1 MPRAQMLQN
10 LERKPI
16 RQLLLQYS
24 LPAVIGMAATSAY
37 NLIDAMYVGQWCNPY
52 AVAALALVFPV
63 MNLTVAAGTLVGLG
77 SAANVSIILGQQDY
91 NRAFRVMG
99 TCMILGLIVGI
110 LVGWVPCLW
119 LNEILQF
126 FGAEGKALEEAYD
139 FLIVIMLGFPI
150 STNFLNLNHLMR
162 ASGYPKKAMMSLLIT
177 MVVNIILAP
186 LLMLCLDMGVMGA
199 ALATVLAQCAGFV
212 WVCIHYCNPRSVL
225 HFKRGIYKLN
235 GVIVKRILAVGL
247 APCLLNIVGC
257 VVVVVFNYMFLAY
270 EGQMG
275 VGAFGVVNRT
285 MFFFVMIVLGIAQG
299 MQPIVGYNL
308 GMGQF
313 SRVRRTL
320 KLAMLSAVT
329 VTTLGFLLVQIFPR
343 EILQCFADG
352 ASGDTDA
359 ARLIN
364 IGTEGI
370 RLYSLFFP
378 LVAVQVVAFNFFQAI
393 NKPVMSIFLG
403 LTRQLIFLLPCL
415 IILPPLLGEKG
426 IWLAQAAADILSI
439 LLSLL
444 ILILY
449 VRRHLPRKD
458 VLFDK

>member
-1 MPRAQMLQN
+1 MLQN

-37 NLIDAMYVGQWCNPY
+37 NLIDAMYVGQWCSPY

-77 SAANVSIILGQQDY
+77 AAANISIILGQQDY
-91 NRAFRVMG
+91 DRAFRVMG

-119 LNEILQF
+119 LREILQF
-126 FGAEGKALEEAYD
+126 FGAEGKALDEAYD
-139 FLIVIMLGFPI
+139 FLLVIMLGFPI
-150 STNFLNLNHLMR
+150 STNFMNLNHLMR

-177 MVVNIILAP
+177 MVVNIAVAP
-186 LLMLCLDMGVMGA
+186 ILMLGFNMGVMGA

-212 WVCIHYCNPRSVL
+212 WVCAHYCNRRSVL

-235 GVIVKRILAVGL
+235 GVIVRRILAVGL

-257 VVVVVFNYMFLAY
+257 VVVVVFNHMFLAY

-285 MFFFVMIVLGIAQG
+285 MFFFVMVVLGIAQG

-313 SRVRRTL
+313 SRVRRAL
-320 KLAMLSAVT
+320 KLAMLCGIS

-343 EILQCFADG
+343 EILECFADDSSG
-352 ASGDTDA
+352 GEAS
-359 ARLIN
+359 RLIQL
-364 IGTEGI
+364 GTDGI

-378 LVAVQVVAFNFFQAI
+378 LVGIQIVSFNFFQAI
-393 NKPVMSIFLG
+393 SKPVMSIFLG

-415 IILPPLLGEKG
+415 LILPHFWGEKG
-426 IWLAQAAADILSI
+426 IWLTQAAADLMSISLSFVILT
-439 LLSLL
+439 
-444 ILILY
+444 LY
-449 VRRHLPRKD
+449 IRRHLPKKD
-458 VLFDK
+458 VCFDR